1 MIILYTFLKV
11 KLKVNAFV
19 SDRGRKGLMCSVHF
33 FVKVEFIESM
43 EIYMP
48 KDSDNMVVCNKCI
61 EECK

>member
-1 MIILYTFLKV
+1 MLLFLIGAGKDLCALYI
-11 KLKVNAFV
+11 
-19 SDRGRKGLMCSVHF
+19 F

-43 EIYMP
+43 ESYMP